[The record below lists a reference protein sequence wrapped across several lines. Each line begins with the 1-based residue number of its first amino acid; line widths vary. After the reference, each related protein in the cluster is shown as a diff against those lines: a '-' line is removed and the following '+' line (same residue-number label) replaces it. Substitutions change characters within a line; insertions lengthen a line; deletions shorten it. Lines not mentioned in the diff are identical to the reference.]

1 MKIQVALG
9 GLVLALA
16 ACGGHTAASAAPDVN
31 CTYNA
36 TMPAPD
42 NGMNGGPGTVTISSS
57 TPLREATYE
66 LWRSNDMTNPLDGPD
81 SPIVTVN
88 VQMVGTRSRTVAA
101 PGILVADAAL
111 GPSSPKFVD
120 MGTDGVECGFIS
132 WKEEG

>member
-1 MKIQVALG
+1 VRYIA
-9 GLVLALA
+9 LVLALA
-16 ACGGHTAASAAPDVN
+16 ACGTSRPASASAGGSPAAADVS

-36 TMPAPD
+36 TMPTPD

-57 TPLREATYE
+57 TPLRKATYE
-66 LWRSNDMTNPLDGPD
+66 LWRSNDMTNPLESPD

-88 VQMVGTRSRTVAA
+88 VLMNGARSRTVAA

-111 GPSSPKFVD
+111 GPSSPKFVY

-132 WKEEG
+132 WK